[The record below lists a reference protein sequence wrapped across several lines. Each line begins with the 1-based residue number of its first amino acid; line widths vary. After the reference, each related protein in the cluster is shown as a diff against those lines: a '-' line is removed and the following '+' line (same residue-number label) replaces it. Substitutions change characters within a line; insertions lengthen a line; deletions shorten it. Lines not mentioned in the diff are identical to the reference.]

1 MISNL
6 SFWGF
11 SVLRFFLLKPTILY
25 RLIFSFSFL
34 SLRLS
39 FSIYCIAALLF
50 YGPSSP
56 SFMLTRFPWL
66 LFPCFFLSSFFS
78 FFFLFSL
85 FSSQLYQIFLL
96 NFFFSRSKWFLQRS
110 GGKFRGYLSASEI
123 VVALLAALRTPLRP
137 FLQSVT
143 FLWLLLFA
151 LTFCL
156 FSFSFC
162 IRFRL

>member
-25 RLIFSFSFL
+25 RLTFSISFL

-39 FSIYCIAALLF
+39 FSIYFIAA
-50 YGPSSP
+50 P
-56 SFMLTRFPWL
+56 SFLWHFFSIIYAYTFSLTFISLCFP
-66 LFPCFFLSSFFS
+66 FFFFFL
-78 FFFLFSL
+78 FFLFSL

-96 NFFFSRSKWFLQRS
+96 NFFSRCQWFLQRS
-110 GGKFRGYLSASEI
+110 FGKFRGYLSASEI